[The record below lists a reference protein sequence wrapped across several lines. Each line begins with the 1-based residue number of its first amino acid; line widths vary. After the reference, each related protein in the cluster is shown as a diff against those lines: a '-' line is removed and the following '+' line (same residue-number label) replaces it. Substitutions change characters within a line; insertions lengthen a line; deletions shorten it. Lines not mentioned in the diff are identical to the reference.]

1 MASKI
6 TIIDYGLGNLLSISN
21 MLNYLNIEYKITNNP
36 EEIENAQKLIIPG
49 VGSFDTAIYLLKK
62 NKIFNSIMK
71 AFESNVIILGICL
84 GMQIFYEK
92 SDEGNCNGL
101 GILKGKI
108 VKFKKYE
115 NIIIPHIGWNSI
127 NSNNIAEFNLKNKK
141 FYFLHSYHPEVT
153 IKQHFDSVKYSYNF
167 PAVIKYNNVFGVQFH
182 PEKSGENGMQFFK
195 EFNLL

>member
-6 TIIDYGLGNLLSISN
+6 IIIDYGLGNLLSISN
-21 MLNYLNIEYKITNNP
+21 MLNYLNIEHIITNNP
-36 EEIENAQKLIIPG
+36 KEIEKAHKLIIPG

-71 AFESNVIILGICL
+71 AFEANVIILGICL

-108 VKFKKYE
+108 VKFKK
-115 NIIIPHIGWNSI
+115 NKNLIIPHIGWNSI
-127 NSNNIAEFNLKNKK
+127 NSNTISEFNLKK
-141 FYFLHSYHPEVT
+141 
-153 IKQHFDSVKYSYNF
+153 
-167 PAVIKYNNVFGVQFH
+167 
-182 PEKSGENGMQFFK
+182 
-195 EFNLL
+195 